1 MSTLRRT
8 NDSLDR
14 FLLPPATHT
23 NQVKSLPQGGSHR
36 QDGVADYVPTKSQVP
51 PLHRSDLPAFLTA
64 SRGTSNIIAHPSPG
78 DEAPPQ
84 PSRELRDVWIKGLY
98 GRASEVADFRP
109 SSFMEEVEGK
119 VRIVRYFPER
129 FENCRVAR
137 PELREELVDPSTL
150 HDDGAKLMHPAMRR
164 RIHEQEVNGKQGEA
178 HLRESLRQKSKLY
191 RTCLHN
197 YPHGALGIKESP
209 YVASNETYSNATT
222 LADQAAKAKRSL
234 RGAAEPPCQMKDLLQ
249 HPM

>member
-1 MSTLRRT
+1 MSTFRRK
-8 NDSLDR
+8 DDALDR

-23 NQVKSLPQGGSHR
+23 NQTKALPSLHQPNDR
-36 QDGVADYVPTKSQVP
+36 GVTDFVPSKSQVP
-51 PLHRSDLPAFLTA
+51 PLNRGDLPAFLTA
-64 SRGTSNIIAHPSPG
+64 ARGTSNIIAHPSP
-78 DEAPPQ
+78 DEVQTPEPP
-84 PSRELRDVWIKGLY
+84 RELRDVWVKGLY
-98 GRASEVADFRP
+98 GRASEVADFQP
-109 SSFMEEVEGK
+109 SSFKEVVEGK

-137 PELREELVDPSTL
+137 PELREELVDPATL
-150 HDDGAKLMHPAMRR
+150 HDDGAKLMHPGLRR

-209 YVASNETYSNATT
+209 YVATNETYTNAAT
-222 LADQAAKAKRSL
+222 LQDQAVKAKRAQ
-234 RGAAEPPCQMKDLLQ
+234 RGATEPPCQMKELLQ
-249 HPM
+249 HPS